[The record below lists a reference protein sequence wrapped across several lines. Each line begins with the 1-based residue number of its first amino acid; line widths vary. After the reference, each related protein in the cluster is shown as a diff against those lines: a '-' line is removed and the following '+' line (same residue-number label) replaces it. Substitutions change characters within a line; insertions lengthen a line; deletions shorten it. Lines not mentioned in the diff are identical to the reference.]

1 MYYCQEAFEINKLD
15 AFYGVNSTFFLMA
28 KQFLTKAISCNINFI
43 INWIFHSASLDRN
56 PLSKFVSDY
65 GQDSFKDSE
74 LCGATEEFQDMQQTG
89 QTSDFYD
96 YTQQSSNDAEFQV

>member
-1 MYYCQEAFEINKLD
+1 MKI
-15 AFYGVNSTFFLMA
+15 FFLIES
-28 KQFLTKAISCNINFI
+28 F
-43 INWIFHSASLDRN
+43 DRS

-65 GQDSFKDSE
+65 GQDSYKDSE

-96 YTQQSSNDAEFQV
+96 YTQQSSNDAEFQVLAQQTLNVPELVNEFLSFVISVCYKSMKSNKIHIKF